1 MRYDAKGVNGHFVK
15 DLSDFLRDYCPE
27 LNVRDAQM
35 VTEGESKSI
44 VFEVYNSEF
53 DTEMQKE
60 VDITD
65 KSNLEVMKTI
75 VEDIENADYLE
86 QNKVKF
92 LHYGDGYDFSML

>member
-1 MRYDAKGVNGHFVK
+1 MRYEAKGVNFAK
-15 DLSDFLRDYCPE
+15 DLSDFLRHHCPE
-27 LNVRDAQM
+27 LNVRNAQM
-35 VTEGESKSI
+35 VTDGDSKSI

-53 DTEMQKE
+53 GMEMQKE

-65 KSNLEVMKTI
+65 KSKLEVMKTI

-92 LHYGDGYDFSML
+92 SHYGDGYDFSML